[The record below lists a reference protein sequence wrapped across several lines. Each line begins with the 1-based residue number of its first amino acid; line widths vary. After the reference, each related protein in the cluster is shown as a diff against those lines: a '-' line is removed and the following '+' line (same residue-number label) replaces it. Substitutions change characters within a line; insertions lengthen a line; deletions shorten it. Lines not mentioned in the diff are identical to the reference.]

1 MNLRVAINLFY
12 IFVIW
17 QDLVEKVMVLRK
29 AVEVSRGTAPAVS
42 GGALADKLSQYAG
55 LLAAQGSLSTALT
68 YLNNSSDVSP
78 LINTFFFS
86 FHYFFV
92 NTLMIDFT

>member
-1 MNLRVAINLFY
+1 MLWKLWVKQPIICPEYDLLTLLSFGVMYHALYFL
-12 IFVIW
+12 V

-29 AVEVSRGTAPAVS
+29 AVEVSRGTSPAVS

-55 LLAAQGSLSTALT
+55 LLAAQGSLTTALT

-78 LINTFFFS
+78 
-86 FHYFFV
+86 
-92 NTLMIDFT
+92 